1 MYVYP
6 RCGIIVTGVV
16 CVYLKKILEK
26 RTGRTFLTIVE
37 GYRDP
42 KTKKVKQKSVM
53 SLGYLDELEKEHE
66 DPISH
71 FKDLAKQMTKEA
83 KEASRLLT
91 FNFTANESIDD
102 SSVLRK
108 NLGFAILS
116 YFYHDLEINKFFINR
131 QRSLNIKYSLNNI
144 FQMLVYL
151 RVLDPGSKKYSFEN
165 MDNYFFNFDFHND
178 HVYKALDYFAHYKD
192 ALLLHLHEMVRLNY
206 GRDTS
211 SVYYD
216 VTNYYFEINEEDNFR
231 KKGVSK
237 EHRTTPI
244 VQMGLLMDNKGLPIT
259 YRLFEGNTNDCTTL
273 MPVLDDLKDD
283 YNFGRIIVVAD
294 KGMNSGENIAYNIIR
309 GNGYIYSQT
318 VRGASGEFKDYV
330 LSNKGY
336 RVLSSDGF
344 KIKSRVVPTNI
355 WVEDINGRKK
365 QVPIEQKQVVFYNPD
380 YAKRAKFER
389 EKAINKARKL
399 IKNAKNGKIH
409 KNGSY
414 KYIYSM
420 PLDKE
425 TGEVFELS
433 EHHLIDTDKVAKE
446 EKFDGYYAIIT
457 SELDMPDEEILEA
470 YKSLW
475 KIEETF
481 KITKSELRTRPVHV
495 YIENHIEGHFLT
507 CFISL
512 LLLRLLEFKTGHKY
526 STKKLVGEM
535 NKISGTYLSENY
547 FMFDHTSSVVK
558 DLGDLVGVDFTRR
571 FMTVG
576 EIKSIL
582 AKMKK

>member
-1 MYVYP
+1 
-6 RCGIIVTGVV
+6 
-16 CVYLKKILEK
+16 
-26 RTGRTFLTIVE
+26 
-37 GYRDP
+37 
-42 KTKKVKQKSVM
+42 
-53 SLGYLDELEKEHE
+53 
-66 DPISH
+66 
-71 FKDLAKQMTKEA
+71 
-83 KEASRLLT
+83 
-91 FNFTANESIDD
+91 
-102 SSVLRK
+102 
-108 NLGFAILS
+108 
-116 YFYHDLEINKFFINR
+116 
-131 QRSLNIKYSLNNI
+131 
-144 FQMLVYL
+144 
-151 RVLDPGSKKYSFEN
+151 
-165 MDNYFFNFDFHND
+165 
-178 HVYKALDYFAHYKD
+178 
-192 ALLLHLHEMVRLNY
+192 
-206 GRDTS
+206 
-211 SVYYD
+211 
-216 VTNYYFEINEEDNFR
+216 
-231 KKGVSK
+231 
-237 EHRTTPI
+237 
-244 VQMGLLMDNKGLPIT
+244 MDNKGLPIT

-495 YIENHIEGHFLT
+495 YIEKHIEGHFLT